1 MAQEDK
7 YRDSYAVAIIIDNKP
22 ISCLEKVSFDEDVIY
37 DKSGNSIGVITDI
50 VEDVLDID
58 QEVSLLRKENNI
70 PIGVD
75 KHAYI
80 NGKIAKDLEITS
92 GIVCYV
98 NNGKMVIYT
107 GVIELNDKI
116 GTIKGDILIDGTID
130 GTEEEYYSITDEG
143 LKYLKG
149 LEEDLEEHIESILP
163 NCLAYADK
171 QENEITKQACTMSC
185 EREERES
192 MDNLFGN
199 LGFGKYK
206 GARFKLSMNGIAV
219 HQPSTGKYAVY
230 NKDNNEF
237 VDATNLLFDIKDAL
251 FLLPAV
257 EVNVGDTVIHEQKPY
272 FIVDTENEIK
282 AVSYEDCTQTVL
294 IPKTTMFGIKYF
306 TKVFSMF
313 GDNFAATGDLFSNPM
328 MLMALIEGKSS
339 DLTQLMLF
347 SSMSKGDLGSNPMAL
362 AMMLKG
368 DKGNDSLS
376 TIALMS
382 MFNNGTNPFA
392 PKKKETKTTPS
403 NKN

>member
-1 MAQEDK
+1 MAQEQK
-7 YRDSYAVAIIIDNKP
+7 YRDSYAVAILIDNRP
-22 ISCLEKVSFDEDVIY
+22 VSCMEKVTFDGDIVY
-37 DKSGNSIGVITDI
+37 NTSGDAIGVITDV

-58 QEVSLLRKENNI
+58 KEVVILRKEHNI
-70 PIGVD
+70 PVSVD

-80 NGKIAKDLEITS
+80 NGKLAEDLNINS
-92 GIVCYV
+92 GIISYISNECIL
-98 NNGKMVIYT
+98 IYT
-107 GVIELNDKI
+107 GVVELTDEI
-116 GTIKGDILIDGTID
+116 GTVKADVLIDESIND
-130 GTEEEYYSITDEG
+130 LEEEVYSITEKG
-143 LKYLKG
+143 LKYLSG
-149 LEEDLEEHIESILP
+149 LEEKEKMASAYES
-163 NCLAYADK
+163 
-171 QENEITKQACTMSC
+171 
-185 EREERES
+185 EERES

-206 GARFKLSMNGIAV
+206 GERFKLSMNGIAV
-219 HQPSTGKYAVY
+219 YQPSTGKYAVY

-257 EVNVGDTVIHEQKPY
+257 EVNVGDTVIHENRPY

-294 IPKTTMFGIKYF
+294 IPKSTMFGIKYF

-313 GDNFAATGDLFSNPM
+313 GDNFASAGDIFANPM
-328 MLMALIEGKSS
+328 MLMALMEGKSS

-347 SSMSKGDLGSNPMAL
+347 SSLSKGELGSNPMAL

-368 DKGNDSLS
+368 DNGNDSLS

-382 MFNNGTNPFA
+382 MFNNGTNPFTS
-392 PKKKETKTTPS
+392 KKKETKPSSS
-403 NKN
+403 NKAN

>member
-80 NGKIAKDLEITS
+80 NGKTAKDLGITS
-92 GIVCYV
+92 GIICYV
-98 NNGKMVIYT
+98 NNGKMIIYT

-116 GTIKGDILIDGTID
+116 GTTEVGVLIDGTVSD
-130 GTEEEYYSITDEG
+130 TEEEYCSITDEG
-143 LKYLKG
+143 LKYLKE

-219 HQPSTGKYAVY
+219 YQPSTGKYAVY

-237 VDATNLLFDIKDAL
+237 VDVTNLLFDIKDAL

-368 DKGNDSLS
+368 DNGDDSLS

-382 MFNNGTNPFA
+382 MLNNGTNPFA

>member
-1 MAQEDK
+1 MAQEQK
-7 YRDSYAVAIIIDNKP
+7 YRDSYAVAILIDNKP
-22 ISCLEKVSFDEDVIY
+22 ISCLEKVTFDGSIVY
-37 DKSGNSIGVITDI
+37 NASGDFIGIITDI

-58 QEVSLLRKENNI
+58 EEVVLLRKEHNI
-70 PIGVD
+70 PVSVD

-80 NGKIAKDLEITS
+80 NDNLAKDLNINS
-92 GIVCYV
+92 GIISYIS
-98 NNGKMVIYT
+98 NGRIVIYT
-107 GVIELNDKI
+107 GVIELTDEI
-116 GTIKGDILIDGTID
+116 GTVRADVLIDRAID
-130 GTEEEYYSITDEG
+130 DLEEELYSITEKG
-143 LKYLKG
+143 LKYLSE
-149 LEEDLEEHIESILP
+149 LEKNEEMACACES
-163 NCLAYADK
+163 
-171 QENEITKQACTMSC
+171 
-185 EREERES
+185 EERES

-199 LGFGKYK
+199 LGFGKFK
-206 GARFKLSMNGIAV
+206 GDRFKLSMNGIAV
-219 HQPSTGKYAVY
+219 YQPSTGKYAVY

-294 IPKTTMFGIKYF
+294 IPKSTMFGIKYF

-313 GDNFAATGDLFSNPM
+313 GDNFAAAGDIFANPM
-328 MLMALIEGKSS
+328 MLMALMEGKST

-347 SSMSKGDLGSNPMAL
+347 SSLSKGDLGSNPMAL

-368 DKGNDSLS
+368 DNGNDSLS

-392 PKKKETKTTPS
+392 PKKKETKTSPS

>member
-1 MAQEDK
+1 MAQEEK

-70 PIGVD
+70 PVGVD

-116 GTIKGDILIDGTID
+116 GTTEVGVLINGTVSDI
-130 GTEEEYYSITDEG
+130 EEEYYSITDEG
-143 LKYLKG
+143 LKYLKE
-149 LEEDLEEHIESILP
+149 LEEDVEEHIESILP

-219 HQPSTGKYAVY
+219 YQPSTGKYAVY

-368 DKGNDSLS
+368 DNGDDSLS

-382 MFNNGTNPFA
+382 MLNNGTNPFA

>member
-1 MAQEDK
+1 MAQEEK

-22 ISCLEKVSFDEDVIY
+22 ISCLEKVSFDEDIIY

-70 PIGVD
+70 PVGVD

-80 NGKIAKDLEITS
+80 NSKIAKDLEITS

-116 GTIKGDILIDGTID
+116 GTIKADVLIDGTID
-130 GTEEEYYSITDEG
+130 DTEEEYYSITDEG

-171 QENEITKQACTMSC
+171 QENEIKKQACTMSC

-192 MDNLFGN
+192 MNNLFGN

-206 GARFKLSMNGIAV
+206 GTRFKLSMNGIAV
-219 HQPSTGKYAVY
+219 YQPSTGKYAVY

-313 GDNFAATGDLFSNPM
+313 GDNFAAAGDLFSNPM
-328 MLMALIEGKSS
+328 MLIALMEGKSS

-368 DKGNDSLS
+368 DNGDDSLS

-403 NKN
+403 NRN

>member
-1 MAQEDK
+1 MAQEEK

-70 PIGVD
+70 PVGVD

-116 GTIKGDILIDGTID
+116 GTTEVGVLIDGTVSDI
-130 GTEEEYYSITDEG
+130 EEKYYSITDEG
-143 LKYLKG
+143 LKYLKE

-219 HQPSTGKYAVY
+219 YQPSTGKYAVY

-237 VDATNLLFDIKDAL
+237 VDVTNLLFDIKDAL

-282 AVSYEDCTQTVL
+282 AVSYEDCTQTIL

-368 DKGNDSLS
+368 DNGDDSLS

-382 MFNNGTNPFA
+382 MLNNGTNPFA